1 VLSSSASKW
10 CSAAIWAGGRAGHL
24 GAPAAHADDL
34 AHPRLADGADE
45 AVGDPRVLSHRIVG
59 PDVGGL
65 GDHRQDRRSAAKDAG
80 EERLVLERPGP
91 YVGTACAK
99 CLEVGCGPGDGP
111 HRVPGGQQPLGDLL
125 ADLPGGAGDDDHALL
140 AHGDVLSVGCWLG
153 MEAS

>member
-1 VLSSSASKW
+1 MAPARLL
-10 CSAAIWAGGRAGHL
+10 AIWVL
-24 GAPAAHADDL
+24 G
-34 AHPRLADGADE
+34 
-45 AVGDPRVLSHRIVG
+45 HRIVG